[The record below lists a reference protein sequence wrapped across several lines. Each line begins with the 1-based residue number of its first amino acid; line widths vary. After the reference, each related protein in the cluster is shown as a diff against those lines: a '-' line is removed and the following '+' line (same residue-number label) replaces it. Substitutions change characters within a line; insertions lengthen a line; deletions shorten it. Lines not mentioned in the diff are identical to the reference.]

1 MKYVRKKIYRMM
13 AAVMLLAVLVQS
25 TAFAEETAR
34 NTNINYGSQSVNT
47 VSDPDGGIDRHGTV

>member
-34 NTNINYGSQSVNT
+34 NTTINLRQSVCQHRQR
-47 VSDPDGGIDRHGTV
+47 S

>member
-25 TAFAEETAR
+25 
-34 NTNINYGSQSVNT
+34 
-47 VSDPDGGIDRHGTV
+47 DPDGGIDRHGTV